1 MTQNSRSQVSPGVM
15 GRRRFLERAALR
27 GLGVS
32 IGLPV
37 LESLG
42 HQRISVAA
50 GNCPAGPTRMAFVYV
65 PNGVNLEHWRCEGEG
80 ANYRL
85 SSTLEPLAPFRSD
98 IQIISGLAH
107 RNGFAGPDGAGDHAR
122 AYQHHTGF
130 KGEPRPLAAREGI
143 QPAGELPRIRQ
154 V

>member
-15 GRRRFLERAALR
+15 GRRRFLGQTALR

-42 HQRISVAA
+42 HQQSSALA
-50 GNCPAGPTRMAFVYV
+50 GSCPAGPTRMAFVYV
-65 PNGVNLEHWRCEGEG
+65 PNGVHLEHWRCVGEG
-80 ANYRL
+80 TNYTL

-98 IQIISGLAH
+98 VQIISGLAH

-122 AYQHHTGF
+122 AT
-130 KGEPRPLAAREGI
+130 
-143 QPAGELPRIRQ
+143 
-154 V
+154 

>member
-1 MTQNSRSQVSPGVM
+1 MTRNSRSLVSPGVM

-50 GNCPAGPTRMAFVYV
+50 GSCPAGPTRMAFVYV
-65 PNGVNLEHWRCEGEG
+65 PNGVNLEHWRCAGEG
-80 ANYRL
+80 TDYRL
-85 SSTLEPLAPFRSD
+85 SRTLEPLAPFRSD
-98 IQIISGLAH
+98 IQIISGLAESV
-107 RNGFAGPDGAGDHAR
+107 F
-122 AYQHHTGF
+122 F
-130 KGEPRPLAAREGI
+130 L
-143 QPAGELPRIRQ
+143 
-154 V
+154 